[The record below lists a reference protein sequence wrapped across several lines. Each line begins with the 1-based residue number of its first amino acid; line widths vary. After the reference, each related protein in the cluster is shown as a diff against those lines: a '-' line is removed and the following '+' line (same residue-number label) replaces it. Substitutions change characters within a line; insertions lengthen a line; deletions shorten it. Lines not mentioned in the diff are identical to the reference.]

1 MTTRDTEIRRA
12 VEARAVQDVKILQ
25 KVNAAHREAFREKFP
40 GQVEH
45 AMRLTAERL
54 QACLTKSDGTVLAD
68 PDTWSATAQDIKDLA
83 VALDCLHNIHTEIK
97 PIFATKETNEISNH
111 TGRQPRDP

>member
-25 KVNAAHREAFREKFP
+25 KVNHAHREAFREKFP
-40 GQVEH
+40 GQIEH

-54 QACLTKSDGTVLAD
+54 QAILAKSEGIVLAD
-68 PDTWSATAQDIKDLA
+68 PDTWPSSAGEIRDLA
-83 VALDCLHNIHTEIK
+83 VALDSLHKIHIEL
-97 PIFATKETNEISNH
+97 NHDRSSSSN
-111 TGRQPRDP
+111 TSSTSLGS

>member
-12 VEARAVQDVKILQ
+12 VEARAVQDVRILQ
-25 KVNAAHREAFREKFP
+25 KVNHAHREAFREKFP

-54 QACLTKSDGTVLAD
+54 QALLTKTETTVLNTPA
-68 PDTWSATAQDIKDLA
+68 TWSCSAQDIRDLA
-83 VALDCLHNIHTEIK
+83 VALDSLHNIHTEIN
-97 PIFATKETNEISNH
+97 IVATKETNELYNT
-111 TGRQPRDP
+111 TGRQP

>member
-12 VEARAVQDVKILQ
+12 VEARAAQDVKIMQ
-25 KVNAAHREAFREKFP
+25 KVNHAHREAFREKFP

-54 QACLTKSDGTVLAD
+54 QAILAKSEGTVLAN
-68 PDTWSATAQDIKDLA
+68 PDTWTATAQEIRDLA
-83 VALDCLHNIHTEIK
+83 VALDSLHNIHIELNNDR
-97 PIFATKETNEISNH
+97 PSHSN
-111 TGRQPRDP
+111 TPSTSLGS

>member
-25 KVNAAHREAFREKFP
+25 KVNHAHREAFREKFP
-40 GQVEH
+40 GQIEH

-54 QACLTKSDGTVLAD
+54 QAILAKSEGIVLAD
-68 PDTWSATAQDIKDLA
+68 PDTWPSSAGEIRDLA
-83 VALDCLHNIHTEIK
+83 VALDSLHKIHIQLNIV
-97 PIFATKETNEISNH
+97 ATKETNELSDL
-111 TGRQPRDP
+111 TGRQSGHP

>member
-1 MTTRDTEIRRA
+1 MTSRDTEIRRA

-25 KVNAAHREAFREKFP
+25 KVNHAHREAFREKFP

-54 QACLTKSDGTVLAD
+54 QALLVKTESTVLSN
-68 PDTWSATAQDIKDLA
+68 PSTWTCTATDIRDLA
-83 VALDCLHNIHTEIK
+83 VALDSLHNIHIELNNDRPSSSYT
-97 PIFATKETNEISNH
+97 TSTSL
-111 TGRQPRDP
+111 GS

>member
-1 MTTRDTEIRRA
+1 MSNIRDTEIRRA

-45 AMRLTAERL
+45 ALRLTAERL
-54 QACLTKSDGTVLAD
+54 QAILTKTETTVLAD
-68 PDTWSATAQDIKDLA
+68 PRTWNCTSTEIRDLA
-83 VALDCLHNIHTEIK
+83 VALDCLHNIHTEIRNDR
-97 PIFATKETNEISNH
+97 PSSINTPSPAVGS
-111 TGRQPRDP
+111 